1 MAGEEAVGK
10 GSGGSLSK
18 GCSSTPRSICMVC
31 LTRELYKEFNR
42 AVQFGC
48 KSKPSISE
56 AGDGLAEP
64 SLVSGFRVDCFE
76 VKYHTWF
83 FLLLLFLNFPLTH
96 GARGS
101 AGTGGSESVGGY

>member
-10 GSGGSLSK
+10 GSGGPLSK

-64 SLVSGFRVDCFE
+64 SLVSRFRVDCFE
-76 VKYHTWF
+76 VKYHIA
-83 FLLLLFLNFPLTH
+83 FLLLFFLNFLLTH